1 MDKIKKENSNLK
13 NINFEKT
20 LDLQKSEVKNI
31 LIKEIDKLNTDFKK
45 ISKELI
51 LLADY
56 FDISQQSQSTKKK
69 LDINELKKI
78 KETINIINNCDNIS
92 IINLSN
98 NMIKTSLDKLNSQD
112 NKNRD
117 DILRENNEDITK
129 SDLLQKKRNK
139 TQIDEGNNVLVGKI
153 RKSRDKQGNIIGYY
167 IKVIYYDNIIKLG
180 PWKNINFVINLKNIF
195 VKKLSELKINKD
207 PNRDKFIEK
216 FYEDFKNKT
225 YIKYPPLPNNF

>member
-1 MDKIKKENSNLK
+1 
-13 NINFEKT
+13 
-20 LDLQKSEVKNI
+20 
-31 LIKEIDKLNTDFKK
+31 
-45 ISKELI
+45 
-51 LLADY
+51 
-56 FDISQQSQSTKKK
+56 
-69 LDINELKKI
+69 
-78 KETINIINNCDNIS
+78 
-92 IINLSN
+92 
-98 NMIKTSLDKLNSQD
+98 MIKTSLDKLNSQD

-195 VKKLSELKINKD
+195 VKKLSELKIDKD

>member
-195 VKKLSELKINKD
+195 VKKLSELKIDKD